1 MEPFKNGKSLRF
13 DILGVTV
20 DDRRYDR
27 SVSEGNEAIF
37 DCTGGID
44 IAKYGICSGKATKSL
59 RWMPWY
65 QQPMKDV

>member
-1 MEPFKNGKSLRF
+1 MKPFKNGKSLRF
-13 DILGVTV
+13 DILGETV

-27 SVSEGNEAIF
+27 SVSEGSVAIL
-37 DCTGGID
+37 
-44 IAKYGICSGKATKSL
+44 IAQAELVVILYGIRSGKATKSL